1 MRDILFKAKRISDG
15 QWVEGY
21 LYKQVGVKD
30 RIYFAI
36 EVIDN
41 TVKAYEVDESTI
53 CQYTGLTDK
62 NGNKIWE
69 NDIVRYQFD
78 TDDCI
83 FPNKDTKKRVGKIFF
98 SDFRASFSVAM
109 GRNGSKAIN
118 NDLFKYV
125 QNGNRVE
132 VISNIFDNPELLEG

>member
-53 CQYTGLTDK
+53 CQYIGLSDK

-69 NDIVRYQFD
+69 NDIVKCYAD
-78 TDDCI
+78 TDDL
-83 FPNKDTKKRVGKIFF
+83 G
-98 SDFRASFSVAM
+98 
-109 GRNGSKAIN
+109 
-118 NDLFKYV
+118 NDLYFYY
-125 QNGNRVE
+125 RVIWHE
-132 VISNIFDNPELLEG
+132 NYHCWWLSDIHTVEDEYLHQYNSSDIEIIGNIFDNPELLEG